1 MDILRATSGK
11 AMIIDVNDK
20 LTLKNIMKRRR
31 QKVVEL
37 IRMVQKACLSPGTIG
52 ALLKERKRLHR
63 SQTGMATKSYE
74 ILSSKN
80 NLESKKSLR
89 NTSMMIQ

>member
-31 QKVVEL
+31 
-37 IRMVQKACLSPGTIG
+37 
-52 ALLKERKRLHR
+52 
-63 SQTGMATKSYE
+63 
-74 ILSSKN
+74 
-80 NLESKKSLR
+80 
-89 NTSMMIQ
+89 

>member
-1 MDILRATSGK
+1 MDILKATSGK

-37 IRMVQKACLSPGTIG
+37 IRMVYKASVSPGIIAT
-52 ALLKERKRLHR
+52 LLKEKRRLTR
-63 SQTGMATKSYE
+63 SQTGMAPKSYE
-74 ILSSKN
+74 NLSKN
-80 NLESKKSLR
+80 
-89 NTSMMIQ
+89 